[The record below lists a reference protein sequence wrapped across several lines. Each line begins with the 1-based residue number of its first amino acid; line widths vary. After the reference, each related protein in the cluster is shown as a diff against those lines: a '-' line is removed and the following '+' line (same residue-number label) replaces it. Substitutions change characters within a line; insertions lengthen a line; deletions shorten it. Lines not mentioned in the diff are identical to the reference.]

1 MVMIG
6 DVGGVSGRRIMRRTE
21 GKHYLLFTGMKI
33 MKDQFRFIVRS
44 PVILAFSILI
54 CLAAGFLGSLVTITG
69 PGSWYDQLVKPWF
82 NPPSFIFGPVW
93 TALYILIGIALYLVL
108 TEGLEKPPVRLAAGL
123 FAVQLVLN
131 AVWSYAFFGL
141 ESPFL
146 GFVELVILWIFIL
159 ATIIAF
165 FRIKRIAA
173 FLMLPY
179 IAWVTFAGVLTY
191 TIMILNP

>member
-1 MVMIG
+1 
-6 DVGGVSGRRIMRRTE
+6 
-21 GKHYLLFTGMKI
+21 MKI
-33 MKDQFRFIVRS
+33 MKDKFGFTVRS

-54 CLAAGFLGSLVTITG
+54 CLAAGFLGSLVTMTG
-69 PGSWYDQLVKPWF
+69 PGSWYYQLAKPWF

-93 TALYILIGIALYLVL
+93 TALYILMGISLYLVL
-108 TEGLEKPPVRLAAGL
+108 VEGLEKPLVKLAAGL

-146 GFVELVILWIFIL
+146 GFVELMILWIFIL

-165 FRIKRIAA
+165 FKTKRIAA

-179 IAWVTFAGVLTY
+179 IAWVTFAGCLTY